1 MLCKPAHGWHAHHIA
16 ALRLLLCVCFFMF
29 ACFRTKF
36 LIAVCFA
43 LWLFTLCALRVAECR
58 FVSVFLFYV
67 FCFSGWLPV
76 VIMLNS
82 LAIPHRD
89 HASCCA
95 WRVRE
100 KTLTSFITR
109 ALAHQPA
116 PIGQTFL
123 VYSSRSRAL
132 HVLPREQTLQG
143 TRHQT
148 SNRGMNQQAN
158 KNAGRKAH
166 RDTNYTIEWN
176 AILRVAALHT
186 SGAKGSPPDFT

>member
-1 MLCKPAHGWHAHHIA
+1 MPICLC
-16 ALRLLLCVCFFMF
+16 LFVLCFLLFRLV
-29 ACFRTKF
+29 AC
-36 LIAVCFA
+36 
-43 LWLFTLCALRVAECR
+43 
-58 FVSVFLFYV
+58 
-67 FCFSGWLPV
+67 
-76 VIMLNS
+76 
-82 LAIPHRD
+82 RD
-89 HASCCA
+89 HVEFTRHSASRSCKLVCLA
-95 WRVRE
+95 CE
-100 KTLTSFITR
+100 GKTLTSFITR